1 MASSGATGSC
11 PTANQSAYTDQEQ
24 AAASFRDFYASLPGT
39 IIWVFTDGSKLANG
53 MAGAGFALYQS
64 GKQFLQSSLPL
75 GPNKEVFDAE
85 AEASLAG
92 IKAALKLH
100 TVCFATNL

>member
-1 MASSGATGSC
+1 
-11 PTANQSAYTDQEQ
+11 
-24 AAASFRDFYASLPGT
+24 
-39 IIWVFTDGSKLANG
+39 

-85 AEASLAG
+85 AEAALAG
-92 IKAALKLH
+92 VK
-100 TVCFATNL
+100 TVLELYIT